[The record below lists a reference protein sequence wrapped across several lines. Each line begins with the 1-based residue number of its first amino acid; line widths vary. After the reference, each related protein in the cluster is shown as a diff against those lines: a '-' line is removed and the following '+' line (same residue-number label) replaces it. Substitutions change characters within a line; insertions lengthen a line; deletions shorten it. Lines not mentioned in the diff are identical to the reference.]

1 MGGYD
6 YCENCNDDH
15 PIMFASCCEICGRE
29 LRNMMLLDHN
39 MMFAARWMTKF
50 WFVDVLM
57 EGPS

>member
-1 MGGYD
+1 
-6 YCENCNDDH
+6 
-15 PIMFASCCEICGRE
+15 MFACCEICGRE

-50 WFVDVLM
+50 WFVDVLL